1 MLSISFHEI
10 LESSV
15 LIATVRA
22 HVSVNMNSES
32 IDADSEIFIWTQ
44 VKQLVGQSELT
55 SFLVVDS
62 DDCLELELLALG

>member
-10 LESSV
+10 LESSI

-22 HVSVNMNSES
+22 HVFVYMNSES

-44 VKQLVGQSELT
+44 VEQLVGQSELT

-62 DDCLELELLALG
+62 DNCLELELLALG